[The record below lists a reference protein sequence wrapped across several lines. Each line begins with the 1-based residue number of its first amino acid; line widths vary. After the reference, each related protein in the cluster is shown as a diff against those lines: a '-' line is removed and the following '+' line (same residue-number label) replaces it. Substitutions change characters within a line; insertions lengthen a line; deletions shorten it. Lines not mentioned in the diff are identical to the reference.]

1 MLNTRLPLFFA
12 QLFEDFL
19 GLWINFRVPL
29 NNKSFGVIAVI
40 RSLLMLPDGF
50 QKLLLHCRLI
60 LGFII
65 SLSDLTRNGGSL
77 IEIIFADDLDLRC
90 VTVYWTTNIRV
101 IVQMQLFWHET
112 FLHVVRGISLV

>member
-19 GLWINFRVPL
+19 CLWINFRVPL

-50 QKLLLHCRLI
+50 QKLLLRYRLI